1 MKILPEIGWGSSAL
15 ATTRLWVNVCQICVI
30 PILNYVRLL
39 MIATCEALSDFSFAN
54 LAQARALQ
62 VLVSKVPDSYTKIT
76 AAFRIFF
83 FTPKPKEN
91 VVFHYFSL

>member
-30 PILNYVRLL
+30 PILNDVWLL

-62 VLVSKVPDSYTKIT
+62 VLVAGSRFLQIIS

>member
-1 MKILPEIGWGSSAL
+1 
-15 ATTRLWVNVCQICVI
+15 
-30 PILNYVRLL
+30 

-62 VLVSKVPDSYTKIT
+62 VSLSRYFFTKIT

-83 FTPKPKEN
+83 FTAEPKEN

>member
-15 ATTRLWVNVCQICVI
+15 ATTSLWVNVCQICVI
-30 PILNYVRLL
+30 PILNDVRLL

-62 VLVSKVPDSYTKIT
+62 VSLSRYSFTKIT

-83 FTPKPKEN
+83 FTPEPKEN

>member
-62 VLVSKVPDSYTKIT
+62 VSLSRYFFTKIT

-83 FTPKPKEN
+83 FTP
-91 VVFHYFSL
+91 